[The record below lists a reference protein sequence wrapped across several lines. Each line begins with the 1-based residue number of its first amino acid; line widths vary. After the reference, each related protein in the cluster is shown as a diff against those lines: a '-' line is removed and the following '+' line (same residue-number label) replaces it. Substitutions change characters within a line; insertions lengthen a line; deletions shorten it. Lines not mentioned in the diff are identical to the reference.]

1 VGWPISSIS
10 GAAKSDI
17 VATMFA
23 LLLAGCAAVGPD
35 FGPPDPLL
43 PRSSFFG
50 KSETAVPNSAL
61 VALGNR
67 NVSPVDLQWW
77 AAFRDP
83 ILTSLAEKVAASN
96 LDVGMATFRL
106 AESRAQLGVA
116 ASVALPAIN
125 GNASYERELF
135 SQNGVIS
142 LVKPFLPAGTTFVI
156 PPISIWQTGF
166 DASWEIDL
174 WGHVRRQIE
183 MAGAQAEASE
193 NDRRNVLVSTLAELA
208 RDYIQLRGVQAQ
220 IAIVRKNLATN
231 NDILE
236 LTKTRAAK
244 GLTTQL
250 DVENAAAQVE
260 AVRAQLPSL
269 ENQESMEINA
279 VGILLDEPPGALRS
293 EFAKAKPIPPTPP
306 HVPLGIPSELAR
318 RRPDIRE
325 AEANL
330 HAATAGI
337 GVAVAEFY
345 PSVRLNA
352 NNVEFNALDLKNLW
366 HGSSLQY
373 VLGPSV
379 SLPIFDG
386 GRLKSNLELRE
397 VQQQEAAIAYHR
409 TVLQAWREV
418 VDALVA
424 YRKEQQRQARLA
436 DEVEHSRNALA
447 LSRTRYE
454 AGVTD
459 FITVLDAERTFLSA
473 ELEHAQS
480 TTAVSTNLVQ
490 LYKALGGGWEEAFPD
505 EPMARAEKLSSVQ

>member
-1 VGWPISSIS
+1 VDRRISSIS
-10 GAAKSDI
+10 RVLRTSASLAATLVPI
-17 VATMFA
+17 VF
-23 LLLAGCAAVGPD
+23 AGCAAVGPD
-35 FGPPDPLL
+35 FVPPDPML
-43 PRSSFFG
+43 PSTSFVG
-50 KSETAVPNSAL
+50 KPEPAALEAQSRETSEVES
-61 VALGNR
+61 R
-67 NVSPVDLQWW
+67 WW
-77 AAFRDP
+77 ASFRDP
-83 ILTSLAEKVAASN
+83 ILTSLAEKVASTN
-96 LDVGMATFRL
+96 LDVGTATFRL
-106 AESRAQLGVA
+106 AESRAQLGIVSSA
-116 ASVALPAIN
+116 ALPAIN
-125 GNASYERELF
+125 GNASYQRELF

-142 LVKPFLPAGTTFVI
+142 LVKPFLPAGTPFFI

-174 WGHVRRQIE
+174 WGHVRRQTE
-183 MAGAQAEASE
+183 MADAQAEASE
-193 NDRRNVLVSTLAELA
+193 NDRRNVLISTLAELA

-220 IAIVRKNLATN
+220 IAITRKNLVTS

-244 GLTTQL
+244 GVTTQL
-250 DVENAAAQVE
+250 DVENAAAQAD
-260 AVRAQLPSL
+260 AVRAQLPGL
-269 ENQESMEINA
+269 ENQESVEINA
-279 VGILLDEPPGALRS
+279 LSFLLDEPPGALRS
-293 EFAKAKPIPPTPP
+293 ELAKVKPIPPTPP

-330 HAATAGI
+330 HANTAGI

-352 NNVEFNALDLKNLW
+352 NNVEFNAADLKNIFRS
-366 HGSSLQY
+366 SSLQY
-373 VLGPSV
+373 VLGPSLSV
-379 SLPIFDG
+379 PIFDG
-386 GRLKSNLELRE
+386 GRLKSTLELRE

-424 YRKEQQRQARLA
+424 YRKEQQHRVRLA
-436 DEVEHSRNALA
+436 DEVDHSRNALA

-459 FITVLDAERTFLSA
+459 FITVLDAERTLLSA

-490 LYKALGGGWEEAFPD
+490 LYKALGGGWEQFFPD